1 MDLFE
6 TLKPKLDFEKH
17 VFTYSDAGNEKSD
30 VSEVVIVSR
39 LDHNSTDNS
48 VNNSDNELAYLK
60 SLECFSIE
68 KDGDKKQL
76 DSVDISAELFNEKS
90 LNCGNYRG
98 NNSGK
103 KLSEIVQE
111 LVNDEADFTGFL
123 FRKSGDLKGYVVLTK
138 EDDKVIVS
146 HLCLTTVLESNRELS
161 DEKGLHKVLMSKTLD
176 EFIETRLLNEESGVA
191 AAQNIETDTTAEN
204 FNTTNNF
211 LVILRL
217 AQVVKG
223 SSGSGF
229 LDFSSD
235 IPSYQIRSLFSTTS
249 TKRKSSSANNNNSR
263 ARNNANN
270 NNIGANTNTTK
281 KSSVKK
287 IQVKDAK
294 LVKSGE
300 MMRLSGRLQTV
311 GVDEEQCQNLVFV
324 VLKNGESVFKG
335 DAEISEVRAKRS
347 KSGKMPKRNISLE
360 LQIDESPDNCDAKF
374 ELVSTVSC
382 VDGEQVEGKPQ
393 DISKLVKSALGCDGK
408 SPKVEEPG
416 DNSNNNTLVNRPKKS
431 SPKKSIS
438 NGVGVDMAVGTNDFN
453 NNLDLN
459 PEMMNRGV
467 GRNENTEFDVKL
479 QDIYK
484 DEGNFYYIK
493 NIYNIKGDKVEGSK
507 KVSIPTDFMRSLGI
521 KETDFKQDKNGNY
534 KFDLNSR
541 PSKSS
546 RTLLQERLR
555 EQVHKQISKEGGE
568 DYNYLYDTR
577 LSPEER
583 KRREKMDFER
593 KKYEAKI
600 KREDRHDD
608 MKMMQFEKQRQEAQ
622 AKRENQRDREKMAE
636 DRKYAEMM
644 MRMHD
649 KEAQRK
655 AGEGKGKGDSGDK
668 AMMDRML
675 KLLAEQGRAKG
686 EKPVVVKESK
696 KGEMVPVNMGG
707 PVQPVI
713 MRQPNKPKTK
723 SKDRKKL
730 KKYKKLLRAL
740 KRSHKK
746 ALAKKSKDGKKRPV
760 SRRMKKLIIREYREK
775 ETRSRRSS
783 KRSKHG
789 KRKHRRG
796 SRGSRHKLREE
807 ERRHRRK
814 SRSHGKKAE
823 EKPTKHSKKGKH
835 SKHSKHKKAKVEPEE
850 KKKGKKVKTQKKK

>member
-6 TLKPKLDFEKH
+6 TLKEKLDFEKH
-17 VFTYSDAGNEKSD
+17 VFTYSDSGNEKAD
-30 VSEVVIVSR
+30 VNQVVIVSR
-39 LDHNSTDNS
+39 LAQTSPNNSA
-48 VNNSDNELAYLK
+48 NNSDDELAYLK

-68 KDGDKKQL
+68 RDGDKKQL
-76 DSVDISAELFNEKS
+76 DSADITAELFNEKS

-138 EDDKVIVS
+138 EDDKLIVS
-146 HLCLTTVLESNRELS
+146 HLCLTTVLESNREMEE
-161 DEKGLHKVLMSKTLD
+161 EKALHKVLMYKSLD
-176 EFIETRLLNEESGVA
+176 DFIETRLLNEESGVA
-191 AAQNIETDTTAEN
+191 AAQNIETDTTAGN
-204 FNTTNNF
+204 FNTTSNF

-217 AQVVKG
+217 AQAVKG
-223 SSGSGF
+223 GSGSGF

-235 IPSYQIRSLFSTTS
+235 IPSYQIRSLFSTSS
-249 TKRKSSSANNNNSR
+249 TKRKSSQAKNNNSEG
-263 ARNNANN
+263 RNKTNN
-270 NNIGANTNTTK
+270 NVVANTNTAK
-281 KSSVKK
+281 KSSVKNIK
-287 IQVKDAK
+287 VKDAK

-300 MMRLSGRLQTV
+300 MLRLSGRLQTL
-311 GVDEEQCQNLVFV
+311 GVNEEKCQNLVFII
-324 VLKNGESVFKG
+324 LKNGESIFKG

-347 KSGKMPKRNISLE
+347 KSGKFPKRNMSLE

-374 ELVSTVSC
+374 ELVPTVSC
-382 VDGEQVEGKPQ
+382 ADGESIEGKPQ
-393 DISKLVKSALGCDGK
+393 DISKLVKDVLGCDGAT
-408 SPKVEEPG
+408 PKVEEPG
-416 DNSNNNTLVNRPKKS
+416 DGSNNNTIVNRPKKNS
-431 SPKKSIS
+431 SKKSKSIA
-438 NGVGVDMAVGTNDFN
+438 NGVGVETNDLN
-453 NNLDLN
+453 NNAMNLN
-459 PEMMNRGV
+459 LNSEMNNNGV

-479 QDIYK
+479 QDIYN
-484 DEGNFYYIK
+484 DGGNFYYIK
-493 NIYNIKGDKVEGSK
+493 NIYNIKGDKVEGTK
-507 KVSIPTDFMRSLGI
+507 KVSIPSDFMRSLGI

-534 KFDLNSR
+534 RFDLNSR

-555 EQVHKQISKEGGE
+555 EQVHKQISRAGGD

-608 MKMMQFEKQRQEAQ
+608 MKMMQLEKQRQEAQ
-622 AKRENQRDREKMAE
+622 AKRENQRDRERMAE

-644 MRMHD
+644 MRMYD
-649 KEAQRK
+649 KDAQRR
-655 AGEGKGKGDSGDK
+655 ATEGKGKGDSGDK
-668 AMMDRML
+668 AMMDKML
-675 KLLAEQGRAKG
+675 KILAEQGRAKG
-686 EKPVVVKESK
+686 EKPVVVKEGK
-696 KGEMVPVNMGG
+696 KGEMIPVNMGA

-713 MRQPNKPKTK
+713 MQQPAKSKSK

-730 KKYKKLLRAL
+730 KRYKKLLRAL

-746 ALAKKSKDGKKRPV
+746 ALAKKSKDGKKPKV
-760 SRRMKKLIIREYREK
+760 SRRMKKLIIREYRER
-775 ETRSRRSS
+775 ELRSRHS
-783 KRSKHG
+783 KKSKHG
-789 KRKHRRG
+789 KRKHRKG
-796 SRGSRHKLREE
+796 SRASRHKRREE

-823 EKPTKHSKKGKH
+823 EKPAKHSKKGKH

>member
-6 TLKPKLDFEKH
+6 TLKQNLDFEKH
-17 VFTYSDAGNEKSD
+17 AFTYSDSGNEKND
-30 VSEVVIVSR
+30 VNQVVVVSR
-39 LDHNSTDNS
+39 LSQKSTNNSA
-48 VNNSDNELAYLK
+48 NNSDDELAYLK
-60 SLECFSIE
+60 SLQCFSIE

-76 DSVDISAELFNEKS
+76 SSGEITAELFDEKS

-111 LVNDEADFTGFL
+111 LVNDETDFTGFL

-138 EDDKVIVS
+138 EEQNIIVS
-146 HLCLTTVLESNRELS
+146 NLCLTTVLESNRELTE
-161 DEKGLHKVLMSKTLD
+161 EKSLHKVLMYKSLE

-191 AAQNIETDTTAEN
+191 AAMNIDTDTTAEN

-223 SSGSGF
+223 GSGSGF

-249 TKRKSSSANNNNSR
+249 TKRKVSGANNKNNNVDEGGNQTNN
-263 ARNNANN
+263 RNNRAE
-270 NNIGANTNTTK
+270 NTNTAK
-281 KSSVKK
+281 KSSVKNIK
-287 IQVKDAK
+287 VKDAK

-300 MMRLSGRLQTV
+300 MLKLSGRLQTL
-311 GVDEEQCQNLVFV
+311 GVDEEKCQNLTFI
-324 VLKNGESVFKG
+324 VLKNGESIFKG

-347 KSGKMPKRNISLE
+347 KSGKTPKRNISFE
-360 LQIDESPDNCDAKF
+360 LQIDESSDNCDAKF
-374 ELVSTVSC
+374 ELVPTVSC
-382 VDGEQVEGKPQ
+382 ADGEGVEGKPQ
-393 DISKLVKSALGCDGK
+393 DISKLVKAVLGCDGK
-408 SPKVEEPG
+408 TPVVEDPTE
-416 DNSNNNTLVNRPKKS
+416 DSDNNTIVNRPKKG
-431 SPKKSIS
+431 SPKKSKSIA
-438 NGVGVDMAVGTNDFN
+438 NGVGVEMGVETNNFN

-459 PEMMNRGV
+459 TGFNSEMNNNNI

-484 DEGNFYYIK
+484 DEGNFFYIK
-493 NIYNIKGDKVEGSK
+493 NIYNIKGDKVEGTK
-507 KVSIPTDFMRSLGI
+507 KVSIPADFMHSLGI

-534 KFDLNSR
+534 RFDLNSR

-555 EQVHKQISKEGGE
+555 EQVHKQITKEGGE

-583 KRREKMDFER
+583 KRREKMEFER

-600 KREDRHDD
+600 KREDRHDN
-608 MKMMQFEKQRQEAQ
+608 MKMMQLEKQRQEAQ

-644 MRMHD
+644 MRMYD
-649 KEAQRK
+649 KEAQRR
-655 AGEGKGKGDSGDK
+655 ATESKGKGDSGDK
-668 AMMDRML
+668 AMMDKML
-675 KLLAEQGRAKG
+675 KILAEQGRAKG
-686 EKPVVVKESK
+686 EKPVVVKEGK
-696 KGEMVPVNMGG
+696 KGEMIPVNMGA

-713 MRQPNKPKTK
+713 MRQPSKSKTK

-746 ALAKKSKDGKKRPV
+746 ALAKKSKDGKKRKV
-760 SRRMKKLIIREYREK
+760 SRRMKKLIIREYRER
-775 ETRSRRSS
+775 ELRSRHS
-783 KRSKHG
+783 KKSKHG

-796 SRGSRHKLREE
+796 SRASRHKRREE

-814 SRSHGKKAE
+814 SRSHGKKTE

-835 SKHSKHKKAKVEPEE
+835 SKHNKD
-850 KKKGKKVKTQKKK
+850 GKKVKTQKKK